1 MLLVCCSLSRCRC
14 LSAQCCSQHGGTP
27 EHGRVGPP
35 RSPQLHSHDTK
46 GQHGG
51 RVPVAPGSAVLLP
64 TPTAGS
70 RERGQGRQRRR
81 RGRGAGICFIMF
93 VFCSFPQLGAPRMG
107 FRRERSVGQ
116 GPAVVAELMSS
127 PGAPFG
133 PSCGDAPCP
142 PPPPLHSP
150 APQREIWG
158 KEWEKLFNHEE
169 ANFHLFFSLSPRNC
183 GDPQRDRGG
192 EIAPLRT
199 ARPGRLRTAQRR
211 RGRSVL
217 SRFVAALGPRLS
229 VRSCAVSLPTESP
242 TERSSKKKGK
252 RFDLIQKI
260 IKISCIFISL
270 SIQQSENIETPSPL
284 ALKSHNCSILL
295 VLTV

>member
-1 MLLVCCSLSRCRC
+1 MFYYVRFLLVP
-14 LSAQCCSQHGGTP
+14 SA
-27 EHGRVGPP
+27 
-35 RSPQLHSHDTK
+35 RSPSNGISQRAI
-46 GQHGG
+46 G
-51 RVPVAPGSAVLLP
+51 RTGPRRCCR
-64 TPTAGS
+64 TNEFS
-70 RERGQGRQRRR
+70 R
-81 RGRGAGICFIMF
+81 
-93 VFCSFPQLGAPRMG
+93 
-107 FRRERSVGQ
+107 RSLR
-116 GPAVVAELMSS
+116 AELRGCPVS
-127 PGAPFG
+127 
-133 PSCGDAPCP
+133 P
-142 PPPPLHSP
+142 PPPHSP

-158 KEWEKLFNHEE
+158 KEREKLFNHEE

-199 ARPGRLRTAQRR
+199 ARPGRLRTAQCR

-217 SRFVAALGPRLS
+217 SWFVAALGPRLS